1 MSATTLINANA
12 NITYIITV
20 VFPHDGEEFEG
31 VIYSDGYIDMG
42 VWGSTPDGDEYDY
55 RYPSSIKEEIRNG
68 LNPAKERAF
77 AYAASA
83 ALVPIGRPGWWYSRK
98 ERDAMGLSPEAG
110 DLMAKL
116 VIDWADL

>member
-1 MSATTLINANA
+1 MNATVNATSSTVTPVVTIA
-12 NITYIITV
+12 FTY
-20 VFPHDGEEFEG
+20 DGEEFEG
-31 VIYSDGYIDMG
+31 VTYSDGYIDMH
-42 VWGSTPDGDEYDY
+42 VWGTTPDGDEYDY
-55 RYPSSIKEEIRNG
+55 SHPSSIKEEIRND

-77 AYAASA
+77 AYAASV